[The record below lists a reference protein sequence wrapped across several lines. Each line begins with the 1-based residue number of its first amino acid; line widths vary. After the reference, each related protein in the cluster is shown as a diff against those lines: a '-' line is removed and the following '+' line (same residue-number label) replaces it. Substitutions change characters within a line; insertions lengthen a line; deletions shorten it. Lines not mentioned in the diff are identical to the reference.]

1 MIPVTLKNPLRLFLA
16 AALILG
22 VLSLP
27 LRGLFPGLGLSQVLA
42 LALGGGLAVMLVV
55 LVPAML
61 SLQFRQWLLR
71 HGATDTAWFW
81 FPADP
86 PGLDAQRA
94 GSAAGATTGG
104 ATPSAPASAR
114 QG

>member
-1 MIPVTLKNPLRLFLA
+1 MIPATLKNPLRLFLA
-16 AALILG
+16 AALLLG

-27 LRGLFPGLGLSQVLA
+27 LRGLFPELGLSRVLA

-55 LVPAML
+55 LVPVLL

-86 PGLDAQRA
+86 PGLEAQRTGPSPDA
-94 GSAAGATTGG
+94 STPHTPAAPTA
-104 ATPSAPASAR
+104 AR
-114 QG
+114 QD